1 MFPKLL
7 ESKEV
12 RADIARYQNIID
24 KITAVN
30 SKSQM
35 EDALHKYVQKLNEMD
50 MWHTAEN
57 AKAIDAASLQDVRD
71 ELVSLRMT
79 LDRFVIDFKSS

>member
-12 RADIARYQNIID
+12 RADISRYQDIID

-50 MWHTAEN
+50 MWHTFYLP
-57 AKAIDAASLQDVRD
+57 KCKQCSYASQ
-71 ELVSLRMT
+71 ST
-79 LDRFVIDFKSS
+79 LLA